1 MAEEPRDDID
11 SYEEKKPDGIL
22 NESDIA
28 APESTGDEALDRQ
41 LSRPVIEGMQGI
53 DTAQVWIAGFLIVV
67 AGLIAYSNAFG
78 IPFHYLDQRVIVD
91 NPHAHS
97 VATVPQALDV
107 EPSSPLPMLT
117 YAVNWAISGDS
128 PVPFHIVNI
137 FLHALNALM
146 VYLICRR
153 LMPEGI
159 PEPVSMLAGLFV
171 ALNPL
176 TTESVNYAVGRAE
189 LMAAFFTLAAVVFF
203 MRGTSAVERPRIGSI
218 AMSLLAMIGA
228 WYCSPVAL
236 LIPLLVFAIDWV
248 QRGIGAFRWPTVHG
262 AYWALAGLLLV
273 SWIASLNDHAQFDQ
287 LVGDAP
293 QATNAD
299 RALAFMRGIE
309 KTLSPVGLTPDHNL
323 PPHGARSFLEDQT
336 VHVGLSVMNGLV
348 LVVAAI
354 VLVGFRSVT
363 GIALLW
369 FTAGLVAATF
379 SFTAANPFSERALYF
394 PLCGIVL
401 VVPWLVAKASARR
414 ATQIAAVS
422 AAVVLLIAAGS
433 GTYLR
438 NRVWQSPQSLWEDAG
453 AKNPNNPL
461 PLERLGEVLFDQATQ
476 AYQESALLAQEGQGP
491 AASARREESMQ
502 LFSLAEETLIAA
514 SDANPDNPAT
524 LDRLGQCAS
533 FRGRVEI
540 AQERFRQAL
549 WLDPV
554 DFGHTSQL
562 AMALTANAT
571 IAGNMSDRLLAIDYF
586 RRAEELGPLPPE
598 MRTQFAVLLTSI
610 GDLEAAEEEL
620 TAVVEASEY
629 TPATQ
634 QLEVVR
640 RTRNVLSDADRRAR
654 QILDTDPSS
663 ADGLRLHA
671 EVLMG
676 RGMLLQASYVLARL
690 LRQNPD
696 DLDSWVLQ
704 GAVRAMVNDEPRFL
718 SEWPKAPAP
727 EPGAPSGWVQ
737 LAQRCAAA
745 GRWTGARTYLEAAA
759 GRAPDVSL
767 PLVTLAEIALSMNL
781 PATATPYLEEAAET
795 YPDSPRA
802 WLLLADVAIG
812 SENFA
817 AAQRYLDEAEKR
829 GASASE
835 LEPRRARI
843 GDVPAPDEPDGFE
856 TILR

>member
-11 SYEEKKPDGIL
+11 SPEEKRPDGIL
-22 NESDIA
+22 DETDIA
-28 APESTGDEALDRQ
+28 APESTGDETLDRQ

-97 VATVPQALDV
+97 VATVPQALEV

-128 PVPFHIVNI
+128 PVPFHVVNI

-153 LMPEGI
+153 LMPEGS

-176 TTESVNYAVGRAE
+176 TTESVNYVVGRAD
-189 LMAAFFTLAAVVFF
+189 LMAAFFTLAAAVFF
-203 MRGTSAVERPRIGSI
+203 MRGTSAGERLRIGSI
-218 AMSLLAMIGA
+218 AVSLLAMVAA
-228 WYCSPVAL
+228 WYCNPVAL

-248 QRGIGAFRWPTVHG
+248 QRGIGAFRWPAVHG

-273 SWIASLNDHAQFDQ
+273 SWIAALNDGAQFDQ

-293 QATNAD
+293 QATNVD
-299 RALAFMRGIE
+299 RASAFMRGVE

-323 PPHGARSFLEDQT
+323 PPHGTRSFLEDQT
-336 VHVGLSVMNGLV
+336 VNVGLSVMNGLV

-354 VLVGFRSVT
+354 VLVAFRSVT

-369 FTAGLVAATF
+369 FTAGLVASTF

-401 VVPWLVAKASARR
+401 VVPWLVVKASARR
-414 ATQIAAVS
+414 ATQVAAIG

-453 AKNPNNPL
+453 AKNPDNPL
-461 PLERLGEVLFDQATQ
+461 PLERLGEVIFDQATQ

-524 LDRLGQCAS
+524 LDRLGQCARL
-533 FRGRVEI
+533 RGEVETAI
-540 AQERFRQAL
+540 GRFRQAL
-549 WLDPV
+549 WLEPV
-554 DFGHTSQL
+554 NFDHTAQL
-562 AMALTANAT
+562 AMTLTAKAT
-571 IAGNMSDRLLAIDYF
+571 TAGNMNDRLLAIDYF
-586 RRAEELGPLPPE
+586 QRAEELGQLPPE

-610 GDLEAAEEEL
+610 GDLETAEAEL
-620 TAVVEASEY
+620 TAVVQTSDFV
-629 TPATQ
+629 PAKQ
-634 QLEVVR
+634 QLEAVR
-640 RTRNVLSDADRRAR
+640 RTRSMLAEAERSAQ
-654 QILDTDPSS
+654 QILANDPSS
-663 ADGLRLHA
+663 TDGLRLQA

-696 DLDSWVLQ
+696 DLGSWVLQ
-704 GAVRAMVNDEPRFL
+704 GAIRAMVNDEQGFL
-718 SEWPKAPAP
+718 SQWPKAPAAG
-727 EPGAPSGWVQ
+727 PGSPSGWVQ
-737 LAQRCAAA
+737 LAQRCAAT
-745 GRWTGARTYLEAAA
+745 GRWAGARTYLEAAA

-767 PLVTLAEIALSMNL
+767 PLVTLAEIALSMNQ
-781 PATATPYLEEAAET
+781 PTTATPYLEEAAQK

-802 WLLLADVAIG
+802 WLLLADVAIA
-812 SENFA
+812 SENLA
-817 AAQRYLDEAEKR
+817 AAQRYLSEAQTR

-843 GDVPAPDEPDGFE
+843 GDVSVPEEQDGFE